1 MITLKFP
8 VDGVNHL
15 LSLLGQLPFAASNG
29 IIQEIVQQ
37 AQPQAEALDAARKEA
52 EAKVAETK

>member
-1 MITLKFP
+1 MITLQFSLQET
-8 VDGVNHL
+8 NQL

-37 AQPQAEALDAARKEA
+37 AQPQATVKDQIQQQAG
-52 EAKVAETK
+52 AKVAEAK